1 MGKMSYFSV
10 REISSFSQC
19 PNIICLMNLFQE
31 KLGEAPPDHPQPPAL
46 QLNGIALQKINR
58 TLKVGSEMPL
68 PHPTT
73 SDFFFSELIL
83 QPDSLTDFVDLGMYI
98 VWVGLM
104 L

>member
-1 MGKMSYFSV
+1 MPKYYLFD
-10 REISSFSQC
+10 EFISRK
-19 PNIICLMNLFQE
+19 IRR
-31 KLGEAPPDHPQPPAL
+31 GPPDHPQPPAL

-58 TLKVGSEMPL
+58 KLKVGSEMPL
-68 PHPTT
+68 PHPAT